1 LPSNNGRSGDGRPG
15 HAALRAEL
23 LETYD
28 ELERYRDGWDNLA
41 VATGNPECSSH
52 WLLAWWRHVAPPE
65 GELRTVVVL
74 GDGELIGIA
83 PFFAQPA
90 RAGFTEYRLVGAGS
104 ANRIG
109 PLAWP
114 GREREVAGLVRSLLA
129 AAQPRPRALRFEAT
143 TERSPWPP
151 LLRAGWPGAIGSWLF
166 TDVVHP
172 GPTIDLRGRSYEDW
186 FAAKSGN
193 FRQQMRRMRRK
204 LERQGASFRMAGT
217 DELERDLDAF
227 VRLHLARWVPRG
239 GSGTIKRG
247 VQEMLLAAGTE
258 LLPRGRFRLWSLDV
272 AGETIS
278 SHLFL
283 ACGGE
288 VEYFGGG
295 FAQPWADFK
304 PSLLTILVAIDDAFG
319 RGERRVDLGPGGQ
332 HYKLRLADGDDPIAW
347 RSLFP
352 RDARYP
358 LTRVQALPEQAWS
371 TARVLGRR
379 LPPER
384 RTRVKRVLRRGG

>member
-1 LPSNNGRSGDGRPG
+1 MAWSSPGTATLYDQLLPS
-15 HAALRAEL
+15 L
-23 LETYD
+23 
-28 ELERYRDGWDNLA
+28 
-41 VATGNPECSSH
+41 
-52 WLLAWWRHVAPPE
+52 
-65 GELRTVVVL
+65 
-74 GDGELIGIA
+74 
-83 PFFAQPA
+83 
-90 RAGFTEYRLVGAGS
+90 TEEVPGAGD
-104 ANRIG
+104 
-109 PLAWP
+109 
-114 GREREVAGLVRSLLA
+114 E
-129 AAQPRPRALRFEAT
+129 
-143 TERSPWPP
+143 
-151 LLRAGWPGAIGSWLF
+151 
-166 TDVVHP
+166 
-172 GPTIDLRGRSYEDW
+172 GPT
-186 FAAKSGN
+186 
-193 FRQQMRRMRRK
+193 
-204 LERQGASFRMAGT
+204 
-217 DELERDLDAF
+217 
-227 VRLHLARWVPRG
+227 
-239 GSGTIKRG
+239 
-247 VQEMLLAAGTE
+247 
-258 LLPRGRFRLWSLDV
+258 DV

-295 FAQPWADFK
+295 FAEPWADFK
-304 PSLLTILVAIDDAFG
+304 PSLVTILVAIDDAFG